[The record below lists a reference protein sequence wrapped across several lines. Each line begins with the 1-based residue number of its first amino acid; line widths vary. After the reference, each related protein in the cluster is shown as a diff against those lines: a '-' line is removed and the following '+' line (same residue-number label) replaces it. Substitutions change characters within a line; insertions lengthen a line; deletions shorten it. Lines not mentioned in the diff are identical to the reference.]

1 MDGTLGKIAENNLA
15 IVCITIVLV
24 LGIVCSSLV
33 SVYAPVEETPK
44 PEAETPLDRCFKR
57 SPQVMNS
64 DFCMEIAKSY
74 AKSLAVVAEP
84 EVDGDALVSPAD

>member
-15 IVCITIVLV
+15 IVCITIVFV
-24 LGIVCSSLV
+24 LGIVGSSLV
-33 SVYAPVEETPK
+33 SVYAPVEEAKEPR
-44 PEAETPLDRCFKR
+44 ARTPLDRCFDR
-57 SPQVMNS
+57 GPQVMNS

-84 EVDGDALVSPAD
+84 EVDGDALAFPEE